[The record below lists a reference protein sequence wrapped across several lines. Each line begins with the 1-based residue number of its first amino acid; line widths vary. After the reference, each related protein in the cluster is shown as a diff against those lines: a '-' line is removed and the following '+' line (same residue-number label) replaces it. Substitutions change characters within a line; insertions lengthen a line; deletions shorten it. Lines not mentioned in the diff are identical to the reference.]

1 MSLAPV
7 ASAVLYTIFV
17 WWFSTGAILWL
28 DRLPRAT
35 YRWSLLAASVAAVA
49 AVVGLGASLRWATPA
64 GAITGFTC
72 ALTLWGWH
80 ELSFLIGFV
89 TGPRR
94 AACPPQASG
103 WRRFVLAAS
112 TLIYHEIALA
122 MTALVLLAISWR
134 SSNPVAGWT
143 FGVLLVC
150 RLSAKLNL
158 FLGVPHFTDS
168 ILPEQLDHLKS
179 YLAKRSMNPL
189 FPVSILAGGA
199 LAGYAAWRAL
209 GVQATPFEV
218 TAFSLIFALTAL
230 ALIEHA
236 FMVLP
241 MPDAA
246 LWTWALPATE
256 KTAAMRR
263 LTHEPFNLAPD
274 EAPPL
279 AK

>member
-1 MSLAPV
+1 MTPV
-7 ASAVLYTIFV
+7 VAVLYTVFV

-35 YRWSLLAASVAAVA
+35 YRWSLLAATGVAAA
-49 AVVGLGASLRWATPA
+49 AGVGLAASLGRATPA
-64 GAITGFTC
+64 GAVMGFTC
-72 ALTLWGWH
+72 ALALWGWH
-80 ELSFLIGFV
+80 ELSFLTGFV

-94 AACPPQASG
+94 AACPPGKTG
-103 WRRFVLAAS
+103 WRRFTLAAS

-122 MTALVLLAISWR
+122 GTAAVLLAV
-134 SSNPVAGWT
+134 SSGRPNKVAAWT
-143 FGVLLVC
+143 FLVLLVC

-168 ILPEQLDHLKS
+168 VLPEQLQHLKS
-179 YLAKRSMNPL
+179 YLAKRPMNPL
-189 FPVSILAGGA
+189 FPASIVGGGA
-199 LAGYAAWRAL
+199 LAACAAWRAL
-209 GVQATPFEV
+209 AADATPYQ
-218 TAFSLIFALTAL
+218 ASASALIFALTAL

-241 MPDAA
+241 LPDAA
-246 LWTWALPATE
+246 LWTWALPGDE
-256 KTAAMRR
+256 RAAAGGV
-263 LTHEPFNLAPD
+263 LAKGFELAPD